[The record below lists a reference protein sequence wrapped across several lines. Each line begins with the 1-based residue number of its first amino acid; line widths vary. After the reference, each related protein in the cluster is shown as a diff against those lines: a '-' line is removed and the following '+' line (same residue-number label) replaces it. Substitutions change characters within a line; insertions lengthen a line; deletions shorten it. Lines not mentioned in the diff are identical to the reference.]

1 MQLPIPVAM
10 IKHPDQKKQPKGRKG
25 LFNPQFQVL
34 LHHSEEVK
42 AETQSYHIHYQ
53 EKRKKGCLR
62 LLSSHLVL
70 YCFYSPSNSQD
81 SFLQTCPEA
90 NLM

>member
-53 EKRKKGCLR
+53 EKRKKRVSMLAQQSSSS
-62 LLSSHLVL
+62 LL
-70 YCFYSPSNSQD
+70 
-81 SFLQTCPEA
+81 FLQSI
-90 NLM
+90 